1 MTIKAA
7 IRRGLVHGIILGAYA
22 VLGYLVAWVI
32 VCG

>member
-7 IRRGLVHGIILGAYA
+7 IRRGLGIGIILGTYA
-22 VLGYLVAWVI
+22 VLGYVIAWVI